1 MEEEEKNKNKNLNE
15 NQITDHLI
23 LLLVIKLQWMDS
35 ISYQFKVIYDWI
47 SILSSSILS
56 INKYF

>member
-47 SILSSSILS
+47 SILS